1 MLLTTKWI
9 NNEFTHVLGL
19 TDTHKVINIR
29 QDTLGDGY
37 AASTHRISLKY
48 SNENENDIHSMVM
61 KSPITNSSILKTAQI
76 NGIYER
82 EVEFYRTM
90 SQTGTWTNIPHCY
103 YADFDAESGDFLL
116 ILEDLS
122 CRIPGNHHTS
132 RSLHEIKDVFR
143 AYGRLH
149 HRFSSLPE
157 LRNGIFL
164 AKPGN
169 GKFIRRQMQQL
180 LDAMA
185 IKLEPY
191 MGGGTR
197 QRILSQLSHFE
208 KLYEYSKQARHST
221 LTHGDAH
228 QANVMFGENG
238 EEPVILD
245 WQLARFGIGME
256 DIARFL
262 LLSTE
267 PEFRREHTDELVR
280 VYADELS
287 AIGSELTFT
296 ECHTDYL
303 PMLALQACMSL
314 LAIGAAD
321 FMQSEEQQQTGVKLC
336 TRLATVIDELET
348 EATKLSIWT

>member
-1 MLLTTKWI
+1 MLLTAEWFNTQLI
-9 NNEFTHVLGL
+9 TELGL
-19 TDTHKVINIR
+19 TDTRKVINIH
-29 QDTLGDGY
+29 QKSLGDGY
-37 AASTHRISLKY
+37 AASTHVITLDYNNSDVRNIQSVVIKT
-48 SNENENDIHSMVM
+48 
-61 KSPITNSSILKTAQI
+61 PIMDSSILKTAQI
-76 NGIYER
+76 NGIYQR
-82 EVEFYRTM
+82 EVEFYRAI
-90 SQTGTWTNIPHCY
+90 SQTGVGTNIPHCY

-116 ILEDLS
+116 ILENLS
-122 CRIPGNHHTS
+122 SRIPGNHHTS
-132 RSLHEIKDVFR
+132 RPLHEIKDVFR

-149 HRFSSLPE
+149 HTFSSLPE
-157 LRNGIFL
+157 LRTGIFL

-180 LDAMA
+180 LAPMVD
-185 IKLEPY
+185 KLAPY
-191 MGGGTR
+191 MGERTR
-197 QRILSQLSHFE
+197 HRILSQLSHFE

-267 PEFRREHTDELVR
+267 PEFRREHTDELIT

-287 AIGSELTFT
+287 AIGSDLTFT
-296 ECHTDYL
+296 ECQADYL

-321 FMQSEEQQQTGVKLC
+321 FTQSEEQRQTGVKLC